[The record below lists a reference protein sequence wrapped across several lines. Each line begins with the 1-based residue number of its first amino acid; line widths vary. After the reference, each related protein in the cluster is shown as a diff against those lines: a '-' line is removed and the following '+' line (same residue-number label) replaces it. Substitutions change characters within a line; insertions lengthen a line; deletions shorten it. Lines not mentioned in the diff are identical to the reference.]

1 MVYIDMTNSSHQCP
15 GDLEEVTLSG
25 KRLCGRSADAAEKS
39 CASANILL
47 NGTQYSQVCGRIIG
61 YQYGVTAA
69 FYWVSASTSID
80 SYYVDGITITHGPQG
95 SRGHVWTF
103 ANAFHETWTDR
114 GACPCAPNAPS
125 SSAYADYIPTF
136 IGQDYFCES
145 GIIVGHYSDYQL
157 YPDDP
162 LWDGGG
168 CIVGNTCCQFN
179 NPPWFTK
186 QLSTHTSDDLE
197 VRVCGKF
204 SRNVNGRDTLA
215 ELIELYIK

>member
-1 MVYIDMTNSSHQCP
+1 MVYLDMTNSSHQCP

-25 KRLCGRSADAAEKS
+25 KRLCGRSADAGFSS
-39 CASANILL
+39 CASANILT

-61 YQYGVTAA
+61 YQYGITGA
-69 FYWVSASTSID
+69 FYWVNASTLID
-80 SYYVDGITITHGPQG
+80 SYYVDGIAITHGPPG

-103 ANAFHETWTDR
+103 ANGWYETRDDQA
-114 GACPCAPNAPS
+114 ACPCAHNAPS
-125 SSAYADYIPTF
+125 SSVYADYIPTF

-145 GIIVGHYSDYQL
+145 GNVERPPASHL
-157 YPDDP
+157 YPNDP
-162 LWDGGG
+162 LWDGNG
-168 CIVGNTCCQFN
+168 CISAGNTCCQFN

-197 VRVCGKF
+197 VRVCGKDN
-204 SRNVNGRDTLA
+204 RNVYYRDTFA